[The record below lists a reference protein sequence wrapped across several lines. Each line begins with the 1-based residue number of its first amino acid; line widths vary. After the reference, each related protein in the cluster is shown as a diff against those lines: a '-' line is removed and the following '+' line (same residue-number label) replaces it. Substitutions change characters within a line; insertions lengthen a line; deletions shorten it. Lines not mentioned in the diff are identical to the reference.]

1 MIFTSYTYLLFLAVV
16 FVLHWLLPTAARKPF
31 LVAASYFFY
40 CSWKWQYGFLL
51 LGVSLFNFAY
61 ARWVL
66 ARAGSMP
73 ALVLGIAVNL
83 SALIYFKYMNFFL
96 ANAAAAARL
105 FGVHWQAPILN
116 IILPLG
122 ISFFTFQGVAYLF
135 DVASGEEPLEHLL
148 DFMLFKALWPQL
160 IAGPIVRLHEMRDQ
174 ILSPRTLDYSDV
186 AEGCQRILF
195 GFFKK
200 VAIADNLAPSVEM
213 VFFSGSPAN
222 AVDAISA
229 TLGFGMQIY
238 FDFSAYT
245 DIAVGTARLFGFR
258 LPENFNWP
266 YLSSSPREFWNRWH
280 MTLSFWI
287 RDYLFTPMMFASR
300 RRPAL
305 APLWLLIAMALCG
318 LWHGA
323 AWTFVAW
330 GVWHG
335 VLLALNATV
344 LKNVFPPMDEA
355 LKAKVSMVRNL
366 AGMVVTFV
374 LVNVGWVLFRAR
386 SFAQAL
392 SLMHAIAIFRGRFR
406 PSILRENDVLLV
418 GVVFIGLMTAQL
430 IHSLQWPRLM
440 LPTWSVPV
448 LRPALYVLLILTII
462 IADRESQA
470 FVYFQF

>member
-16 FVLHWLLPTAARKPF
+16 FVIHWSLPSAARKLF
-31 LVAASYFFY
+31 LVVASYVFY

-51 LGVSLFNFAY
+51 LGVSLFNFTY

-66 ARAGSMP
+66 ARSASTG

-83 SALIYFKYMNFFL
+83 SLLIYFKYTNFFL
-96 ANAAAAARL
+96 ANAAGVGRV
-105 FGVHWQAPILN
+105 FGLHWQAPILD

-174 ILSPRTLDYSDV
+174 IISPRTLDYSDV

-200 VAIADNLAPSVEM
+200 VALADNLAPSVEM
-213 VFFSGSPAN
+213 VFFSSSPAN
-222 AVDAISA
+222 AVDAITA

-266 YLSSSPREFWNRWH
+266 YLSASPREFWNRWH

-300 RRPAL
+300 RRPGL

-323 AWTFVAW
+323 AWTFVLW

-344 LKNVFPPMDEA
+344 LKNVFPPPDET
-355 LKAKVSMVRNL
+355 LKAKVSLFRNL
-366 AGMVVTFV
+366 LGMAATFL

-386 SFAQAL
+386 SMGQAL
-392 SLMHAIAIFRGRFR
+392 SLFHAIAVFRGRFR

-418 GVVFIGLMTAQL
+418 VVVFAGMLTAQV
-430 IHSLQWPRLM
+430 IQSLKWPRRV
-440 LPTWSVPV
+440 LPQWSLPL
-448 LRPALYVLLILTII
+448 LRPALYALMIVTII
-462 IADRESQA
+462 VADREAQA